1 MRIRCLL
8 LRALPV
14 LLLASCQSIPPAPQA
29 SPAAPSGKP
38 NRVLLLSLDGASADD
53 LHRLYEEGVLTAGG
67 FARFFQEGQ
76 VADRL
81 IPVDPTLTAVN
92 HISLATGYPAGQTG
106 IVSNTFHPAGA
117 PFIETASGFAATI
130 GTETLWEAAKRQGK
144 RVGVTTWPGADDT
157 GPRRRADWG
166 MTYVNNPDRRA
177 ELLSLERGSWHSA
190 ARLADSLGIESHSP
204 LQRAQVKIGADR
216 AGTQVFD
223 LLAVDRTDD
232 GAVNYDGILIAQARR
247 QSHPDLGEPLSVGTW
262 EDRPCEAFPAEGDNR
277 ETVCRVKLLALD
289 PGLASMRLYFA
300 ALFPVQAY
308 PPEFQSALAAQG
320 LTWPGPPDDR
330 SLSDSW
336 AGKPGIDL
344 QTWLEQSDRF
354 TRFFG
359 DSLIAAAKRPD
370 WDLLMGYVPV
380 IDEAGHQ
387 LLLTDPRQPGFSTQ
401 RRDELAAARRRVWQ
415 DVDRELAR
423 LLAAIDLKTTTV
435 AIVSDHGMTPVH
447 TVLDAN
453 VLLREKGLLASDSQ
467 GKIQEQGTA
476 AYAVGSGGVIH
487 VYTAPGRADLVP
499 TLRTFFTDWMV
510 GGEKPVERVLTRQEA
525 ADAEIALDHP
535 NSGELIVFLREGF
548 SAHGNLLREGK
559 SSAPTN
565 ALGMHGYLNTHP
577 DMHAIYMAVGAG
589 VGQGSAGTVRNPEVA
604 GRVADWLG
612 IEKPRPS
619 P

>member
-1 MRIRCLL
+1 VI
-8 LRALPV
+8 
-14 LLLASCQSIPPAPQA
+14 
-29 SPAAPSGKP
+29 
-38 NRVLLLSLDGASADD
+38 LLSLDGASADD
-53 LHRLYEEGVLTAGG
+53 LHRLYEEGALTGGG
-67 FARFFQEGQ
+67 FVRFFQEGQ

-81 IPVDPTLTAVN
+81 VPVNPTLTAVN

-106 IVSNTFHPAGA
+106 IVSNTFHPSGA
-117 PFIETASGFAATI
+117 PFTETASGFAAAI
-130 GTETLWEAAKRQGK
+130 GTETLWEAAKRQGR

-166 MTYVNNPDRRA
+166 MIYVHDPDRRA
-177 ELLSLERGSWHSA
+177 ELLSLERGSWHPA
-190 ARLADSLGIESHSP
+190 EGLARSLGIVSRSP
-204 LQRAQVKIGADR
+204 TQRAQVKIGVGR
-216 AGTQVFD
+216 AGTQAFD

-232 GAVNYDGILIAQARR
+232 GKVNYDGILLAQVRGD
-247 QSHPDLGEPLSVGTW
+247 SHPDLGKPLSVGAW
-262 EDRPCEAFPAEGDNR
+262 EDRPCEVLPLGAGAR
-277 ETVCRVKLLALD
+277 ETVCPVKLLALD

-300 ALFPVQAY
+300 ALFPIQAY
-308 PPEFQSALAAQG
+308 PPGFASALAAQG

-330 SLSDSW
+330 GLSDTW

-359 DSLIAAAKRPD
+359 DSLIAAAKRPG

-380 IDEAGHQ
+380 IDQAGHQ
-387 LLLTDPRQPGFSTQ
+387 LLLTDPRQPGFSPE

-423 LLAAIDLKTTTV
+423 LLAAIDLRTTTV

-453 VLLREKGLLASDSQ
+453 VLLREKGLLASDPQ
-467 GKIQEQGTA
+467 GKILEQGTT

-487 VYTAPGRADLVP
+487 VYTAFGRTDLIP
-499 TLRTFFTDWMV
+499 TLRTLFTDWTV
-510 GGEKPVERVLTRQEA
+510 GGEKPVERVLIRQEA

-548 SAHGNLLREGK
+548 SSHGSLLREGK
-559 SSAPTN
+559 ISAPTN

-577 DMHAIYMAVGAG
+577 DMHAIYMALGAG
-589 VGQGSAGTVRNPEVA
+589 IGKGNAGTVRNPEVA

-612 IEKPRPS
+612 IEKPRPA

>member
-1 MRIRCLL
+1 MRARLL
-8 LRALPV
+8 LSAV
-14 LLLASCQSIPPAPQA
+14 LVLSACQSVPPPAPPTPQEK
-29 SPAAPSGKP
+29 APGR
-38 NRVLLLSLDGASADD
+38 RVVLLSLDGASTQD
-53 LHRLYEEGVLTAGG
+53 LHRLYEEGALAAGG

-81 IPVDPTLTAVN
+81 VPVDPTLTAVN

-117 PFIETASGFAATI
+117 SFLETASGFAAAL
-130 GTETLWEAAKRQGK
+130 GTETLWEAAKRQGR

-166 MTYVNNPDRRA
+166 MIYVNSPDRRA
-177 ELLSLERGSWHSA
+177 ELLSLERGSWHPA
-190 ARLADSLGIESHSP
+190 AGLAGSLGIESHSP
-204 LQRAQVKIGADR
+204 LQRTQVKIGADR

-223 LLAVDRTDD
+223 LLAVDRTAD
-232 GAVNYDGILIAQARR
+232 GKVNYDGVLIAQARR
-247 QSHPDLGEPLSVGTW
+247 QSHPDLGEPLSVGAW
-262 EDRPCEAFPAEGDNR
+262 GDRPCEAFPIEADAR
-277 ETVCRVKLLALD
+277 ETVCPVKLLALD
-289 PGLASMRLYFA
+289 PGLASARLYFA
-300 ALFPVQAY
+300 ALFPIQAY
-308 PPEFQSALAAQG
+308 PPDFGSALAAQG

-344 QTWLEQSDRF
+344 ATWLEQSGRF

-387 LLLTDPRQPGFSTQ
+387 LLLTDPRQPGFSPE

-415 DVDRELAR
+415 AVDRELAR

-453 VLLREKGLLASDSQ
+453 VLLREKGLLASDTE

-487 VYTAPGRADLVP
+487 VYIASGRTDLVP
-499 TLRTFFTDWMV
+499 TLRALFADWTV
-510 GGEKPVERVLTRQEA
+510 GGEKPVERILTRQEA

-548 SAHGNLLREGK
+548 SSHGSLLREGK
-559 SSAPTN
+559 ISAPTN

-589 VGQGSAGTVRNPEVA
+589 IGKGSAGTVRNPEVA